1 MKEKIKLRIAIY
13 SRKSKYTDKGDSI
26 GNQIEIAK
34 EYIKLH
40 YPDDIYDIEII
51 VYEDEGFSGKSF
63 DRPKFREFLK
73 DEREKPY
80 NILICYRLDRISRN
94 IADFSNLINE
104 LSQLETSFV
113 SIKEQFDTK
122 TPMGRAMMY
131 IASVFAQLE
140 REVIAERVRDNLLEL
155 AKTGTW
161 LGGDPPTG
169 FKTER
174 YKKDIEICEED
185 EFNNLVKKNKKA
197 SKLTLYDDELP
208 KVLLIFRKYQEL
220 KSLTQLETY
229 LMNANIKSRNNV
241 YYSINALREILTN
254 ITYAKNDMDIINYL
268 NSKGIHVYAEK
279 DGREKFDGNY
289 GFLSYNKRKGNKWL
303 PIEKWII
310 AVGLHPGIISG
321 KEWVNVQMILERN
334 ASKSYRAVGHPKKQ
348 SIASGLIRCKECG
361 SYMKPR
367 NTGTFKSDGT
377 INYNY
382 YCILKEKSRGQ
393 KCSAKNV
400 KGNLLD
406 EKIFEILKDTFVPNS
421 EIYQELKKIS
431 IQKCNGDNSDELLYL
446 QSEYNKINEQ
456 LDKLIEKLKY
466 IDLDLIDMVNQ
477 ELRKLKEKKNKLEE
491 EIRELKNNKKSISK
505 IVESKT
511 ASDILKI
518 LDNCFNIF
526 NDFDLKTKRDISNL
540 FIESIYGNGDEV
552 VINLL
557 KTTIEENKKKLFIP
571 TVQIVDNFS
580 KPNLPTER
588 GCVNRH
594 SSRCIYNI

>member
-1 MKEKIKLRIAIY
+1 MEEKKKLRIAIY

-40 YPDDIYDIEII
+40 YPTNIYDIDITI
-51 VYEDEGFSGKSF
+51 YEDEGFSGKSF

-94 IADFSNLINE
+94 IADFSSLINE

-174 YKKDIEICEED
+174 FKKKVEICEED
-185 EFNNLVKKNKKA
+185 EFNNLVRKSKSA
-197 SKLTLYDDELP
+197 SKLVLSDEELP

-229 LMNANIKSRNNV
+229 LINVNIKSRNKV
-241 YYSINALREILTN
+241 YYSINTLKEILNN
-254 ITYAKNDMDIINYL
+254 ITYAKNDIDIINYL
-268 NSKGIHVYAEK
+268 HSKGIQVYAEK
-279 DGREKFDGNY
+279 DGREQFDGNY
-289 GFLSYNKRKGNKWL
+289 GFLAYNKRKENKWL
-303 PIEKWII
+303 PMKKWII

-321 KEWVNVQMILERN
+321 KEWVNVQMILEKN
-334 ASKSYRAVGHPKKQ
+334 SSKSYRAAGHSKKQ
-348 SIASGLIRCKECG
+348 SIASGLIKCKECG
-361 SYMKPR
+361 SYMRPR
-367 NTGTFKSDGT
+367 NTGTFQSDGT

-382 YCILKEKSRGQ
+382 YCVLKEKSRGQ

-406 EKIFEILKDTFVPNS
+406 KKIFEILKDTFVPNS

-431 IQKCNGDNSDELLYL
+431 IQKRNEDNSNELLYL
-446 QSEYNKINEQ
+446 QNEYNKINEQ

-466 IDLDLIDMVNQ
+466 IDIDLIDMVNQ
-477 ELRKLKEKKNKLEE
+477 ELRKLKERKNKLEE
-491 EIRELKNNKKSISK
+491 EITELKTNNKCINKTIKSNT
-505 IVESKT
+505 ES
-511 ASDILKI
+511 DVLKI
-518 LDNCFNIF
+518 LDNCLNIF

-552 VINLL
+552 TINLL
-557 KTTIEENKKKLFIP
+557 KTTIDENKKFLYLLCK
-571 TVQIVDNFS
+571 
-580 KPNLPTER
+580 
-588 GCVNRH
+588 
-594 SSRCIYNI
+594 